1 MTKKRNVIIDCDPGI
16 DDAFAIALALKAKEL
31 NVLAI
36 HTVAGN
42 VSVHH
47 TTRNTR
53 GLVKLLGSH
62 VEICMGAEA
71 PLCAKQVLAADIHG
85 NNGFSGY
92 QFADEELAELSA
104 DSALE
109 SYYKKLSA
117 SEELVDIIAVGPLTN
132 LGVLLTAYPQLKSK
146 IGTISIMGGGIK
158 GGNITAAGEF
168 NFYADPEAAQ
178 IVFQSGVNLIMAGL
192 DVTEKARLY
201 EEEITK
207 IEQTCGALGALL
219 ATVVVPSLNRSLER
233 LGVKSTAPNDAC
245 AVLVLIEEN
254 LFEGKCLKVEIETG
268 GNLTR
273 GMSIADQRSHNRE
286 PGNALVLLQVDDK
299 RFRTVVCERLQQET
313 VN

>member
-1 MTKKRNVIIDCDPGI
+1 MTKRKVIIDCDPGI

-31 NVLAI
+31 DVLAI

-53 GLVKLLGSH
+53 GLVKLLGSQ

-85 NNGFSGY
+85 NNGFSGH

-109 SYYKKLSA
+109 SYRKKLSA
-117 SEELVDIIAVGPLTN
+117 SEEPIDIIAVGPLTN
-132 LGVLLTAYPQLKSK
+132 LGVLLTAYPHLKPK

-178 IVFQSGVNLIMAGL
+178 IVFQSGINLIMAGL

-201 EEEITK
+201 QTEIDQ
-207 IEQTCGALGALL
+207 IEQTCGSIGTLL
-219 ATVVVPSLNRSLER
+219 AKLVIPSLNRSLER
-233 LGVKSTAPNDAC
+233 LGTKSTAPNDAC
-245 AVLVLIEEN
+245 AVLVLIEEH
-254 LFEGKCLKVEIETG
+254 LFQGQFLKVEIETG
-268 GNLTR
+268 GHLTK

-286 PGNALVLLQVDDK
+286 PGNALVLFEVDNQ
-299 RFRTVVCERLQQET
+299 RFQTIVCERLASET